1 MNTTGGANVM
11 GSYPYPPNGM
21 IEIDYKFILIF
32 KKTGRSEEV
41 PREIKEKSKLTREEW
56 TMATGILVEQG
67 R

>member
-41 PREIKEKSKLTREEW
+41 PREIKEKSKLTREE
-56 TMATGILVEQG
+56 
-67 R
+67 